1 MVRPSAATTASNTP
15 PIARPTDDASPAFQ
29 FRFNVRD
36 NTYNMEGPGDALRA
50 KPAIQTIIIVSRDGN
65 CDSLLLSG
73 PLAIV
78 TRGYFKA
85 SDVSDHV
92 MQSLLKHTKCRRAIR
107 TIIQPR
113 RFVAFTNIRE
123 ITNESLH
130 HVMAS
135 HHRVMVFLVRATMSM
150 GHGLLL
156 VELPT
161 PLSDDALKIDHSF
174 IIDVDNNRGDKRIVA
189 AIVAMAHALR
199 LRVSVER
206 VETRDQ
212 LRNGGKVLEG

>member
-1 MVRPSAATTASNTP
+1 
-15 PIARPTDDASPAFQ
+15 
-29 FRFNVRD
+29 
-36 NTYNMEGPGDALRA
+36 
-50 KPAIQTIIIVSRDGN
+50 
-65 CDSLLLSG
+65 
-73 PLAIV
+73 
-78 TRGYFKA
+78 
-85 SDVSDHV
+85 
-92 MQSLLKHTKCRRAIR
+92 
-107 TIIQPR
+107 
-113 RFVAFTNIRE
+113 
-123 ITNESLH
+123 
-130 HVMAS
+130 
-135 HHRVMVFLVRATMSM
+135 MSM